1 MARSLAVMMTAALVL
16 SACSQSGAPVAGLE
30 AAAAKPDTALGRCQG
45 ANWHATGYQHGIS
58 GFSAKALKALSA
70 TCEGVGVK
78 VNRLAY
84 STGRLE
90 GLTLFCTPENGYA
103 RAVAGQPP
111 KHNCPPAL
119 AKDFEAGYANGL
131 AKQG

>member
-1 MARSLAVMMTAALVL
+1 MVRFFGATACVAFAL
-16 SACSQSGAPVAGLE
+16 SACTQAGAPVAGLE
-30 AAAAKPDTALGRCQG
+30 AAEAKPDTVLGRCQG

-58 GFSAKALKALSA
+58 GFSAKALETLRA

-119 AKDFEAGYANGL
+119 TKDFETGYANGS
-131 AKQG
+131 AKGG